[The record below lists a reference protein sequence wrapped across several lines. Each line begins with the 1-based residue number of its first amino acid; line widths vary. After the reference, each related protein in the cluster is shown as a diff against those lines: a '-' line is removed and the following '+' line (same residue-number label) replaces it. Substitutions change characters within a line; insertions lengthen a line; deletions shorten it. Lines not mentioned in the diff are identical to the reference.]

1 MSASSQYAYVMK
13 SMTKSFPGAA
23 KPVLSNI
30 NLQFYRGAKIGIV
43 GPNGAG
49 KSTLMKI
56 MGGIDTDYSGEA
68 WPGENITVGYLPQEP
83 QLDASKTVLENVK
96 DGARGIAD
104 KMDRFNEISM
114 IMADPPEDVDFDALM
129 EEMGTLQEQ
138 IDAVDGWTLDNQLE
152 IAMEALRCPPSDW
165 SVENLSGG
173 EKRRIALTRLLI
185 QKPDILLLDEPT
197 NHLDAESVTWL
208 ENHLKEYAGAVLM
221 ITHDRYFLDNVVGWI
236 LELDRGKYFPYEGN
250 YSTYLEKKAQ
260 RLEQESREESGRQKA
275 IKDELEW
282 IRQGPKGRQT
292 KSKARIA
299 KFEQLVASQEN
310 RSPGKAQ
317 IVIQVPERLGGKV
330 IEAKNISKAYG
341 DKLLFENLSFMLPP
355 GGIVGVIGPN
365 GAGKSTLFKLI
376 TGQETPD
383 SGEVDIG
390 TTVRLGYV
398 DQSRDHLDPSKN
410 VWEEVS
416 DGLDYVKVNGHDM
429 STRAYVGAFNFKGQD
444 QQKNVG
450 KLSGGERNRVHLAKL
465 LKSGGNVL
473 LLDEPT
479 NDLDVE
485 TLQAL
490 EAAIENFAGC
500 AVIISHDRFFLDR
513 LCTHILAFEGDAHVE
528 FFEGNFED
536 YEKDKIRRLGPDA
549 ANPKRVKHKKFT
561 R

>member
-13 SMTKSFPGAA
+13 NMTKTFPGAA
-23 KPVLSNI
+23 KPVLNNI
-30 NLQFYRGAKIGIV
+30 NLQFYRGSKIGIV

-49 KSTLMKI
+49 KSTLIKI
-56 MGGIDTDYSGEA
+56 MAGIDTDFSGEA
-68 WPGENITVGYLPQEP
+68 WPGENITVGYLAQEP
-83 QLDASKTVLENVK
+83 QLDPNKTVLENVK
-96 DGARGIAD
+96 DGARDIAD
-104 KMDRFNEISM
+104 KVDRFNEISN
-114 IMADPPEDVDFDALM
+114 IMGDPPEDVDFDALM

-138 IDAVDGWTLDNQLE
+138 IDAADGWTLDNQLE

-165 SVENLSGG
+165 SVESLSGG

-208 ENHLKEYAGAVLM
+208 ENHLKEYAGSVLM

-250 YSTYLEKKAQ
+250 YSTYLEKKAK
-260 RLEQESREESGRQKA
+260 RLEQEDREATGRQKA
-275 IKDELEW
+275 INDELEW

-330 IEAKNISKAYG
+330 IEAKGISKSYG
-341 DKLLFENLSFMLPP
+341 DKLLFEDLSFMLPP

-365 GAGKSTLFKLI
+365 GAGKSTLFKII

-383 SGEVDIG
+383 SGEIDIG
-390 TTVRLGYV
+390 STVRLGYV

-450 KLSGGERNRVHLAKL
+450 KLSGGERNRVHIAKM
-465 LKSGGNVL
+465 LKKGGNVL

-485 TLQAL
+485 TLAAL
-490 EAAIENFAGC
+490 EEAIENFAGC
-500 AVIISHDRFFLDR
+500 AVVISHDRFFLDR
-513 LCTHILAFEGDAHVE
+513 LATHILAFEGDSHVE
-528 FFEGNFED
+528 WFEGNFEM
-536 YEKDKIRRLGPDA
+536 YEEDKRRRLGDA
-549 ANPKRVKHKKFT
+549 ADRPTRLAYKKLT

>member
-1 MSASSQYAYVMK
+1 MAGQYAYVMK
-13 SMTKSFPGAA
+13 NMTKTFPGAP

-30 NLQFYRGAKIGIV
+30 NLQFYHGAKIGIV

-49 KSTLMKI
+49 KSTLIKI
-56 MGGIDTDYSGEA
+56 MAGIDTEFSGEA
-68 WPGENITVGYLPQEP
+68 WPGENVTVGYLAQEP
-83 QLDASKTVLENVK
+83 QLDPTKTVLENVK
-96 DGARGIAD
+96 DGARDVAD
-104 KMDRFNEISM
+104 MLDRFNAISAEM
-114 IMADPPEDVDFDALM
+114 GDPKDDTDFDKLM
-129 EEMGTLQEQ
+129 EEMGVLQEK

-152 IAMEALRCPPSDW
+152 IAMEALRCPPGDW
-165 SVENLSGG
+165 SVDSLSGG

-185 QKPDILLLDEPT
+185 QKPSILLLDEPT
-197 NHLDAESVTWL
+197 NHLDAESVQWL

-221 ITHDRYFLDNVVGWI
+221 ITHDRYFLDNVVDWI

-250 YSTYLEKKAQ
+250 YSTYLDKKAK
-260 RLEQESREESGRQKA
+260 RLDQEDREESGRQKA

-299 KFEQLVASQEN
+299 KFDQLVEAQKN
-310 RSPGKAQ
+310 RAPGKAQ

-330 IEAKNISKAYG
+330 IEVTGISKSFG
-341 DKLLFENLSFMLPP
+341 DKTLFQDLTFTLPA

-383 SGEVDIG
+383 AGKIEMGS
-390 TTVRLGYV
+390 TVHLGYV
-398 DQSRDHLDPSKN
+398 DQSRDHLEPKHN
-410 VWEEVS
+410 VWEEIS

-450 KLSGGERNRVHLAKL
+450 KLSGGERNRVHMAKM
-465 LKSGGNVL
+465 LKRGGNVL

-485 TLQAL
+485 TLGAL
-490 EAAIENFAGC
+490 EEAIENFAGC
-500 AVIISHDRFFLDR
+500 AVVISHDRFFLDR
-513 LCTHILAFEGDAHVE
+513 LATHILAFEGEGHVE
-528 FFEGNFED
+528 WFEGNFES
-536 YEKDKIRRLGPDA
+536 YEEDKRRRLGDA
-549 ANPKRVKHKKFT
+549 ADRPGAGAYKKLT